1 MTGFMIDLLLVGVLA
16 FCVWQGFRKGLILTV
31 AGVLIIFIAA
41 FLAGKIA
48 GAYAEPVSEKLYPIM
63 SWLADDAID
72 EAMEGKGRV
81 NEIEKTDIARITE
94 VAKGTFENLG
104 VSELEIEKMIDKVL
118 KNLAIEGQQL
128 QETIG
133 KTALYMVAYALLC
146 LFGFIVCMVGLTLL
160 IHFIA
165 AIFKLPILH
174 LVDKIGGSAA
184 GALYGILILCAIGWA
199 VRYLGIL
206 AGPELVE
213 ETTILKLFVNHNILA
228 GILSFKES
236 LPV

>member
-1 MTGFMIDLLLVGVLA
+1 MTGFMIDLLLAGILA
-16 FCVWQGFRKGLILTV
+16 FCIWQGFRKGLILTV

-48 GAYAEPVSEKLYPIM
+48 DAYAEPVSTQLYPIM

-81 NEIEKTDIARITE
+81 NEIEKSDISTITE

-104 VSELEIEKMIDKVL
+104 VSELEIDKMIDRVL
-118 KNLAIEGQQL
+118 RNLAIEGSQL

-146 LFGFIVCMVGLTLL
+146 LFGFIVCMVALTLL

-165 AIFKLPILH
+165 AIFKLPILN
-174 LVDKIGGSAA
+174 LIDKIGGSAA
-184 GALYGILILCAIGWA
+184 GALYGVLILCAIGWA

-206 AGPELVE
+206 AAPELVE
-213 ETTILKLFVNHNILA
+213 QTTILKLFVNHNVLA
-228 GILSFKES
+228 GLLSFRER
-236 LPV
+236 V